1 MRAFERRTVR
11 RRWRSGLVR
20 LAAGVL
26 AASLLLAGCAPGG
39 TGEPDGTGEPA
50 TAPSDAAGT
59 ETDESLPVP
68 PTDATGPADDESAD
82 AASVAAMTDAEPA
95 ELTYEGNV
103 AAPEFPAGYDW
114 FNVSRPL
121 SMSGDL
127 RGKIVLLDFW
137 TQGCINCIHIIPDLH
152 RLEAEYPDE
161 VVVIAVHWAKFPSER
176 ESEAVRE
183 ASIRYGR
190 QHPIVNDDQELLR
203 AEYGVNAWPTVAVVD
218 PTGKV
223 VGTIA
228 GEGVYERLE
237 PVIELMA
244 AEYGQNGLIDPTPLG
259 ELLEIAP
266 ALPTVLSFPGKVLAD
281 EAGGRLFIA
290 DTGRHR
296 VLVATLAGELIDVIG
311 AGSEGRADGDF
322 GEATFRRPQGMAL
335 SPDGTT
341 LYIADREN
349 HLIRAASLDS
359 RAVTTVAGTGEPVT
373 VFRPGPAA
381 QTPIASP
388 WDLHLEGDVLY
399 IAGAGRHQIWL
410 MNLTS
415 GAIDYFAG
423 TGAEGL
429 DDGNRLE
436 ATLSQPSG
444 FAAADGVLYFTDPE
458 ASAVRQVSLGPD
470 GQLSTLVGLHLFVW
484 GDELGSFDDTLLQ
497 HAIGIEHVG
506 RGDGRGVLYIADT
519 YNHKI
524 KVLDL
529 DTMTS
534 SLVAGD
540 GIAGLRN
547 GSGADAR
554 LAEPSGLSATSD
566 TLYVAD
572 TNNHRIRMLDLA
584 TGELSTLVLSNLEI
598 ATVTMAGVIEDDV
611 VLLPQRVA
619 PGPVAIV
626 LDLRVPEGYKF
637 NSDGLFE
644 FEWSA
649 EGDVLRP
656 EGSARY
662 EARGPELPYLLAG
675 TVSADS
681 AGGGTAV
688 LTATA
693 VVFYC
698 PAVDETFC
706 LIRDVNFTAPIEV
719 DSAGGRSIYLHHQ
732 LLSAEELDRRL
743 APG

>member
-1 MRAFERRTVR
+1 MPIGALRRGSAR
-11 RRWRSGLVR
+11 CWRDRLVQ
-20 LAAGVL
+20 LAAGAAAAVL
-26 AASLLLAGCAPGG
+26 LSAGCAPDDSG
-39 TGEPDGTGEPA
+39 DPA
-50 TAPSDAAGT
+50 TAPDSTAAAGL
-59 ETDESLPVP
+59 DEAQPESPAR
-68 PTDATGPADDESAD
+68 TADPADG
-82 AASVAAMTDAEPA
+82 ASTDVAGDTATTEAGPV
-95 ELTYEGNV
+95 ELTFEGSV
-103 AAPEFPAGYDW
+103 AAPEFPSDYDW

-137 TQGCINCIHIIPDLH
+137 TQGCINCIHIIGDLH

-161 VVVIAVHWAKFPSER
+161 VVVVAVHWAKFPSER

-190 QHPIVNDDQELLR
+190 QHPIVNDDQEILR
-203 AEYGVNAWPTVAVVD
+203 GQYGVNAWPTVAVVD

-237 PVIELMA
+237 PVIEIMA
-244 AEYGQNGLIDPTPLG
+244 AEYGHNGLIDPTPLG

-281 EAGGRLFIA
+281 ETGSRLFIA

-296 VLVATLAGELIDVIG
+296 ILVATLAGELIDVIG
-311 AGSEGRADGDF
+311 SGGEGRADGDF
-322 GEATFRRPQGMAL
+322 NEATFRRPQGIAL
-335 SPDGTT
+335 DPDGHT

-349 HLIRAASLDS
+349 HLIRAANL
-359 RAVTTVAGTGEPVT
+359 RTGTVTTIVGTGEPVT

-388 WDLHLEGDVLY
+388 WDLHVEGNLLY
-399 IAGAGRHQIWL
+399 IAGAGRHQLWL

-423 TGAEGL
+423 TGGEGL
-429 DDGNRLE
+429 DDGFRLS

-444 FAAADGVLYFTDPE
+444 LAAADGVLYFTDPE
-458 ASAVRQVSLGPD
+458 ASAVRQVSLGLD
-470 GQLSTLVGLHLFVW
+470 GQLETLVGLHLFVW
-484 GDELGSFDDTLLQ
+484 GDELGSFRDTLLQ
-497 HAIGIEHVG
+497 HAIGIEHVARDG
-506 RGDGRGVLYIADT
+506 GRGVLYIADT

-524 KVLDL
+524 KLLDL

-540 GIAGLRN
+540 GVTGLRD

-572 TNNHRIRMLDLA
+572 TNNHRIRKLDLA
-584 TGELSTLVLSNLEI
+584 TGELSTLALSNLEI

-611 VLLPQRVA
+611 VLLPQQVA
-619 PGPVAIV
+619 PGPVEIV
-626 LDLRVPEGYKF
+626 LDLKVPEGYKF
-637 NSDGLFE
+637 NTDGLFE

-656 EGSARY
+656 LGSARY
-662 EARGPELPYLLAG
+662 EARGPEMPLRLDG
-675 TVSADS
+675 TVTAD
-681 AGGGTAV
+681 GGTAV

-719 DSAGGRSIYLHHQ
+719 DPAGASSIELPHQ